1 MNPRRWA
8 AGAVFVAAVA
18 VGIWFHRRHGIDLD
32 PAVLREQIAA
42 LGWWA
47 PLGFMGAAALRFFLG
62 LPSMVVMSAGGLLFG
77 FWGGTLFSTL
87 GFSAGAALAFGTARG
102 LGRDFVE
109 GRLHGRLERADAF
122 LRQRGP
128 QWLGLYTAI
137 PFSVLTLVHAA
148 AGLSSMRA
156 TSFLFWVTL
165 GLIPRSALYSFFG
178 DALVRDASR
187 IWLAVGVLVI
197 GIGIGA
203 IVSRRMLLSGKDLQH
218 SDPDPDPGEGSD

>member
-1 MNPRRWA
+1 MNRRRWA
-8 AGAVFVAAVA
+8 AGVVFAAAVA
-18 VGIWFHRRHGIDLD
+18 VGAWFHWRHGFDLD
-32 PAVLREQIAA
+32 PVVLRERIAA

-47 PLGFMGAAALRFFLG
+47 PVGFMAAAALRFFLG

-77 FWGGTLFSTL
+77 FWGGTLFGTL

-109 GRLHGRLERADAF
+109 GRLHGRLAKADAF

-128 QWLGLYTAI
+128 RWLGLYTAI
-137 PFSVLTLVHAA
+137 PFSVLTVVHAA

-165 GLIPRSALYSFFG
+165 GLVPRAALYSFFG

-187 IWLAVGVLVI
+187 IWLAVGVMAVAI
-197 GIGIGA
+197 GVGA
-203 IVSRRMLLSGKDLQH
+203 IVGQRMLRREKGLRESREEPDEPSG
-218 SDPDPDPGEGSD
+218 